1 MEKHGDDITTVHL
14 FLEQNINSVKDNPD
28 FIESTYST
36 HKIGAGLNINPIHG
50 FSLESTYS
58 LDNRASGLSG
68 RKNYHIL
75 NASVYYTLK
84 NNSQLKLTG
93 FDILNQ
99 NTQNYWGSQGNRTYF
114 GNSLTLKQYFMV
126 GYIHK
131 FNIVKTKK

>member
-1 MEKHGDDITTVHL
+1 MTISPQYTYSWNK
-14 FLEQNINSVKDNPD
+14 NINSVKDNPD
-28 FIESTYST
+28 FIESTYSIC
-36 HKIGAGLNINPIHG
+36 KIGAGLNINPIHG

-75 NASVYYTLK
+75 NASVYYTFK

-99 NTQNYWGSQGNRTYF
+99 NTQNYWGSQGNVTYF
-114 GNSLTLKQYFMV
+114 GNSLTLKQYFML

-131 FNIVKTKK
+131 FNIIKIKK